1 MLPRFPNDTSTI
13 KVNLKRRLQY
23 KSSISLNVRPNKVA
37 EAAKWL
43 VNNGNLYKDEGITFN
58 NTWLEDNSNTQI
70 LFDDSDNDQ
79 TSENVV
85 DCNAESLNCDTECK
99 TQQSSA
105 CDDDEH
111 WSEDGAEIPAAI
123 TDTMLTSP
131 DFVTPLQK
139 SPIGSNWNSNWN
151 LEFLLEFQLDPIGM
165 KFQLEFQ

>member
-1 MLPRFPNDTSTI
+1 MLPRFPNDTRTI

-23 KSSISLNVRPNKVA
+23 KSSALSLNVRPNKVA

-58 NTWLEDNSNTQI
+58 DTWLEDNSNTHI
-70 LFDDSDNDQ
+70 LFDDSDKDQ
-79 TSENVV
+79 TSEGLENVL

-111 WSEDGAEIPAAI
+111 WSEDEAEIPAGI
-123 TDTMLTSP
+123 TDTLLTSP
-131 DFVTPLQK
+131 DFVTDNERQHILNVAPGEGNK
-139 SPIGSNWNSNWN
+139 SYEYI
-151 LEFLLEFQLDPIGM
+151 
-165 KFQLEFQ
+165 